1 MKIYV
6 GHLSPEVT
14 DEDLNALFAAYGQ
27 VESAE
32 VVKDRYTGNVRGF
45 GFVVMPTKQEA
56 IAAIT
61 ALQGQDLKGQMLEVN
76 EARPPVDRR
85 SEGGGGRRPDRGR
98 GGFDRGKRSRDDRGG
113 HRGGGGGGG
122 RRF

>member
-6 GHLSPEVT
+6 GQLAPEVT
-14 DEDLNALFAAYGQ
+14 DGDLQELFTAHGE

-32 VVKDRYTGNVRGF
+32 VVKDRFSGSSRGF

-61 ALQGQDLKGQMLEVN
+61 ALQGQELKGQILNVN
-76 EARPPVDRR
+76 EARPPSDRR
-85 SEGGGGRRPDRGR
+85 GGQRG
-98 GGFDRGKRSRDDRGG
+98 RSRDDRRP
-113 HRGGGGGGG
+113 RGGQ
-122 RRF
+122 RF